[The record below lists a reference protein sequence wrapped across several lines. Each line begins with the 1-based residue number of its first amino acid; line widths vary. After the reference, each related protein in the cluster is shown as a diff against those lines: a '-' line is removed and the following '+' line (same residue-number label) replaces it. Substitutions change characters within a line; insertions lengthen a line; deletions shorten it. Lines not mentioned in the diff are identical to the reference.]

1 VDRHCLSPAVGS
13 VAAAKTDLR
22 RKVSARRVARVRT
35 DPDARPAAGRA
46 VHRLLAETPELRAL
60 QAGDTVT
67 AYLELATEV
76 PLAATRAALAA
87 AGVTVLVPRVLPDAD
102 LDWVRWTPD
111 TPAPASRTATVTGT
125 AEDLGPSALV
135 AASVVLLPGIAGDRD
150 GRRLGRGGGSYDRAL
165 GRLPTGS
172 RRPWTCLVLY
182 DDEVVD
188 MVPVDVHDV
197 YVDAVVTPGGLVR
210 RG

>member
-1 VDRHCLSPAVGS
+1 
-13 VAAAKTDLR
+13 VAAAKADLR
-22 RKVSARRVARVRT
+22 REVSARRVARVRT

-46 VHRLLAETPELRAL
+46 VCRALAETPEFRAL
-60 QAGDTVT
+60 QAGDTVA

-76 PLAATRAALAA
+76 PLAATRSALAA
-87 AGVTVLVPRVLPDAD
+87 AGVTVLVPWVLPDFD

-111 TPAPASRTATVTGT
+111 TPSRASAPAA
-125 AEDLGPSALV
+125 ALGPSALV
-135 AASVVLLPGIAGDRD
+135 AASVVLLPGIAGDRG

-165 GRLPTGS
+165 GRLPRGPA
-172 RRPWTCLVLY
+172 RPWTCLVLY

-188 MVPVDVHDV
+188 AVPVDVHDRH
-197 YVDAVVTPGGLVR
+197 VDAVVTPGGLLR

>member
-1 VDRHCLSPAVGS
+1 
-13 VAAAKTDLR
+13 VAAAKADLR
-22 RKVSARRVARVRT
+22 FEVSARRVARVRS

-111 TPAPASRTATVTGT
+111 TPAAASRAATVSGPATVMGT

-165 GRLPTGS
+165 GRLPTGPG
-172 RRPWTCLVLY
+172 RPWTCLVLY

-188 MVPVDVHDV
+188 RVPVDVHDV

>member
-1 VDRHCLSPAVGS
+1 
-13 VAAAKTDLR
+13 VAAAKADLR
-22 RKVSARRVARVRT
+22 REVSARRATRVRT

-46 VHRLLAETPELRAL
+46 VHRLLAEAPELRGL

-102 LDWVRWTPD
+102 LDWVLWTPD
-111 TPAPASRTATVTGT
+111 TPAAATGTATVTGT
-125 AEDLGPSALV
+125 GTAKDLGPSALV
-135 AASVVLLPGIAGDRD
+135 EASVVLLPGIAGDRD

-188 MVPVDVHDV
+188 AVPVDVHDV
-197 YVDAVVTPGGLVR
+197 HVDAVVTPGGLLR